1 MKILFPVALALLS
14 MPAALAAQQAR
25 SPEQLLCDLQGICG
39 EDAAVMVAMAKGE
52 IAPDQHVVRDL
63 AAPGL
68 RRLDGNGDA
77 RPASKRPPLSKAKAS
92 KPVLVQSNKSADY
105 VAPRRDIGNVARVSE
120 QAVPLP
126 EGVTGRGELV
136 LTFALN
142 SAALTSESI
151 TQIENFA
158 IVMRAPSMV
167 EKHVLIE
174 GHTDASGSADYNRDL
189 SRRRAETVVAAL
201 VDRGIDAKLLKAEG
215 FGFDRPIAGLQSQHP
230 ANRRVEAVLVQ

>member
-1 MKILFPVALALLS
+1 MALALLA

-39 EDAAVMVAMAKGE
+39 EDAALMVAMAKGE

-63 AAPGL
+63 AARSF
-68 RRLDGNGDA
+68 RRIDGNGDA
-77 RPASKRPPLSKAKAS
+77 RQTSARPPLSKAGKAS
-92 KPVLVQSNKSADY
+92 RPPVAQPSKPREY
-105 VAPRRDIGNVARVSE
+105 VAPRREAIDGAGKSDH
-120 QAVPLP
+120 AVPLP
-126 EGVTGRGELV
+126 AGVTGRGELV

-158 IVMRAPSMV
+158 LVMRAPSMV

-201 VDRGIDAKLLKAEG
+201 VDRGIDARLLKAEG
-215 FGFDRPIAGLQSQHP
+215 FGFDRPIAGLQAQHP